1 MTEPF
6 DTSETTHGYT
16 AFTAF
21 VTIRMV

>member
-21 VTIRMV
+21 VTIRMG